1 MLDPMNVRL
10 AQTLSDERLKAA
22 EQRRQRRNWNT
33 EPTIVERMR
42 AALSRWTSAS
52 REQPQAHTSV
62 SRHDVGL
69 SR

>member
-10 AQTLSDERLKAA
+10 AKTLSDERLRAA
-22 EQRRQRRNWNT
+22 EQSRRRQSWT
-33 EPTIVERMR
+33 AEPTLIDRLRM
-42 AALSRWTSAS
+42 AIATWANSKSRRQDSA
-52 REQPQAHTSV
+52 QV